1 MGALFHAQRN
11 GVAVSL
17 AVVSPAPILDHAD
30 RCDRCG
36 SRAYVWTILTFPS
49 SATGE
54 LLFCRHHWL
63 QHRAKVQ
70 PFVSVIVDE
79 CRSLFKHVEDD
90 KHIT

>member
-1 MGALFHAQRN
+1 VGALFHAQRI
-11 GVAVSL
+11 GVTVSL

-54 LLFCRHHWL
+54 LLWCRHHWL
-63 QHRAKVQ
+63 KHRDAVQ
-70 PFVSVIVDE
+70 TFVSVIVDE
-79 CRSLFKHVEDD
+79 SRQLFKHVEDD
-90 KHIT
+90 RGVR